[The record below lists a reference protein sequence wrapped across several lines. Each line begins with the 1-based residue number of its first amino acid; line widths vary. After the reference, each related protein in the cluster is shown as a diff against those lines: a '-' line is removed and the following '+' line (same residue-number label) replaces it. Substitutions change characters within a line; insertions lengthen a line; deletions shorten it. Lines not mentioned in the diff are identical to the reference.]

1 MSRVAMEELPEQ
13 NRRVFRF
20 GFVLAILVVLYV
32 AAVIGFII
40 IH

>member
-1 MSRVAMEELPEQ
+1 MSRVAMEEFEQ

-40 IH
+40 IY